1 MVEPCAGNALARGEI
16 ILEDGMR
23 LDRGQ
28 TLSVCAL
35 ESQRTLCIT
44 GEKRMRTNQMKKIF
58 KLVVWGRGRSPPQ
71 TPIAVLRL

>member
-23 LDRGQ
+23 WLDRGQ

-35 ESQRTLCIT
+35 ESQRTLCVAI
-44 GEKRMRTNQMKKIF
+44 
-58 KLVVWGRGRSPPQ
+58 VVHRRNYRYAG
-71 TPIAVLRL
+71 

>member
-35 ESQRTLCIT
+35 ESQRTLCVAI
-44 GEKRMRTNQMKKIF
+44 
-58 KLVVWGRGRSPPQ
+58 VVYHVHRRNYRYAG
-71 TPIAVLRL
+71 